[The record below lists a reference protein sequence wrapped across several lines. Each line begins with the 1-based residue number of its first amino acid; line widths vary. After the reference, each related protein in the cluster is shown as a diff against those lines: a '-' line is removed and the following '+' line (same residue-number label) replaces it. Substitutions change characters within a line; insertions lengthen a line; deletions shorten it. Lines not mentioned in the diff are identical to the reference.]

1 MTHILILTPEAFQT
15 LAQQLEGQ
23 RFVNTALADAGYVN
37 LCLDAYGDWVVLPVH
52 GAWLPGTVQTL
63 DAVLSSTTSEPQR
76 PSEQG
81 VQVV

>member
-1 MTHILILTPEAFQT
+1 MTHILILTPEAF
-15 LAQQLEGQ
+15 
-23 RFVNTALADAGYVN
+23 
-37 LCLDAYGDWVVLPVH
+37 
-52 GAWLPGTVQTL
+52 QTL